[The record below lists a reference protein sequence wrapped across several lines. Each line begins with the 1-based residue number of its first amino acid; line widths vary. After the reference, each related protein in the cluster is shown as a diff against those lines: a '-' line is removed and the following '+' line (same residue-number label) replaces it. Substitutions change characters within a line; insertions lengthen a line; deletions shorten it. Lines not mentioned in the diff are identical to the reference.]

1 MTLMYQVFSDGVTI
15 IPRKMI
21 QSYKDLKIS
30 PQAFILLIYL
40 IDHQRELQHEAPLKK
55 VAVQLGWDEKE
66 VYEYFSELLMAEY
79 IRFDMETDEQGKKYD
94 VLSLEPFYEILEQK
108 MKPQKT
114 EPTASTASLEQKLEL
129 VPTFEGEFGRPL
141 TQIELMQ
148 IADWKTGDAFED
160 DLIILALKQ
169 AVLNQA
175 ISLKYIDRILL
186 GWKKKNIRTVEEAK
200 RDIEQYNQAKVNRQ
214 QQSSSQSNETIES
227 FKIPDFNWDE
237 LK

>member
-1 MTLMYQVFSDGVTI
+1 MSLMYQIFSEGVTVL
-15 IPRKMI
+15 PRKMI
-21 QSYKDLKIS
+21 HAYKDLNIS
-30 PQAFILLIYL
+30 PNAFILLIYL

-55 VAVQLGWDEKE
+55 VAVQLGWQEKE
-66 VYEYFSELLMAEY
+66 VYEHFSELLMAEY
-79 IRFDMETDEQGKKYD
+79 IRFDMETDAQGKKYD
-94 VLSLEPFYEILEQK
+94 VLSLEPFYEWLEQAMQPK
-108 MKPQKT
+108 MN
-114 EPTASTASLEQKLEL
+114 EPTAPTVSLEQKLEL

-214 QQSSSQSNETIES
+214 QQSSPQSNETIES
-227 FKIPDFNWDE
+227 FQIPDFNWDE

>member
-94 VLSLEPFYEILEQK
+94 VLSLEPFYEMLEQK

-114 EPTASTASLEQKLEL
+114 EPTASKASLEQKLEL